1 MIDNGYTKRQIE
13 FPEKQTHVKS
23 FEVAMLALSVV
34 CMIVVLVIM
43 LFTSIG
49 NEFRPTL

>member
-1 MIDNGYTKRQIE
+1 MMDNGFDRRQID

-34 CMIVVLVIM
+34 CMIVVLVIV
-43 LFTSIG
+43 LFTNIG